1 MTKRLNPIEIN
12 GVERNAGEMTTAA
25 LKTGKTLT
33 TSLVQY
39 RQTLN
44 SLAMIA
50 AGCLVFAYG
59 MKAVMI
65 PAQLF
70 CGGLTGLAVIVAFF
84 RSGTDIGLI
93 YLLLNTPLIILG
105 WFAVSRRFIAYTL
118 YGTIVFSAISSCF
131 NPTALRFDDP
141 LLAVVVAGVICG
153 LGSGLILK
161 SYGSA
166 GGLDILAVFLHKRY
180 GIHVATTCFS
190 ANVIILLI
198 GLFCYETSATVY
210 SILLLY
216 ISSRV
221 INTVIYGFNSRVAIT
236 IISDSAE
243 VISHRILAESR
254 GGVTFL
260 QGRGGFSELPKQV
273 ILSVAAKSE
282 LPKIKDIIR
291 KTDPGAFVIVND
303 TQEVLGLGH
312 GSLQTY

>member
-1 MTKRLNPIEIN
+1 
-12 GVERNAGEMTTAA
+12 MTTAA
-25 LKTGKTLT
+25 LRAGKTPA
-33 TSLVQY
+33 TSSVQY
-39 RQTLN
+39 HHTAN

-50 AGCLVFAYG
+50 AGCFVFAYG

-70 CGGLTGLAVIVAFF
+70 CGGLTGLAVIFTFF
-84 RSGTDIGLI
+84 RPGTDIGLV
-93 YLLLNTPLIILG
+93 YLSLNTPLIILG
-105 WFAVSRRFIAYTL
+105 WFAVSKRFIALTL
-118 YGTIVFSAISSCF
+118 YGTIVFAVISSWF

-180 GIHVATTCFS
+180 GIRIATTCFS
-190 ANVIILLI
+190 ANVAIMLI
-198 GLFCYETSATVY
+198 GLFCYEPSATVY
-210 SILLLY
+210 SIILLY

-236 IISDSAE
+236 IISNSAE
-243 VISHRILAESR
+243 AISHRIMAESR

-291 KTDPGAFVIVND
+291 NTDPGAFVIVND
-303 TQEVLGLGH
+303 TQEVLGHGH
-312 GSLQTY
+312 ASLQTY